1 MVDQPGQGINP
12 RKKGYEFL
20 LQMYII
26 ILDIYLDILR
36 VPSIIWNYNTEVA
49 RTNRRVIMAT
59 KLLLELK
66 NLLADLASTLIL
78 GKNKDA
84 ACLAMKLSEKSK
96 ALAEE
101 LVK

>member
-1 MVDQPGQGINP
+1 VRIQTEDVYNYTNDMHKGFALGQSVDYGMKWRI
-12 RKKGYEFL
+12 
-20 LQMYII
+20 M
-26 ILDIYLDILR
+26 
-36 VPSIIWNYNTEVA
+36 
-49 RTNRRVIMAT
+49 MAT

-84 ACLAMKLSEKSK
+84 ARLALTLSEKSK

>member
-1 MVDQPGQGINP
+1 
-12 RKKGYEFL
+12 
-20 LQMYII
+20 
-26 ILDIYLDILR
+26 
-36 VPSIIWNYNTEVA
+36 
-49 RTNRRVIMAT
+49 MAT

-84 ACLAMKLSEKSK
+84 ACLALKLSEKSK